1 MNFVG
6 LNVYKFESQL
16 NPYRR
21 VRQAISWKIG
31 QLENELVSKL
41 IIKVATD
48 FFTGITKTGS
58 LSSSF
63 DDDF

>member
-6 LNVYKFESQL
+6 LNVNKFESQL

-21 VRQAISWKIG
+21 VQQAISWKIG

-41 IIKVATD
+41 ISIRWRPTFSQESQNREV
-48 FFTGITKTGS
+48 
-58 LSSSF
+58 
-63 DDDF
+63 